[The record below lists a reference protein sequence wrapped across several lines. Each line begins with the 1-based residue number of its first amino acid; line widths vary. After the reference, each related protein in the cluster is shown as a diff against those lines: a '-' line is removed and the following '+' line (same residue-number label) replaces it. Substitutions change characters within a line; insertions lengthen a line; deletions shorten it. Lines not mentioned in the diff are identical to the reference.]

1 MSVQLDLDEVV
12 AGHPEAATELLL
24 LRRRLA
30 DVEAILVGRFSNHLG
45 EVEVFMRSAIQRGGE
60 LVGEL
65 DRLKTRNK
73 ELKDVI
79 RHTQRVLWDSASPDF
94 APAFKRHIASL
105 KLK

>member
-1 MSVQLDLDEVV
+1 
-12 AGHPEAATELLL
+12 
-24 LRRRLA
+24 
-30 DVEAILVGRFSNHLG
+30 
-45 EVEVFMRSAIQRGGE
+45 MRSAIQRGGE